1 MRKLLFILLAVL
13 LMPCCMYQPKN
24 GVRPLLEEAE
34 RMLHT
39 CPDTAYFLLR
49 EIGVTMDWETE
60 ADSAYHALLLM
71 EARTKNGMKL
81 ADDSAIIKLETYYA
95 KQRDRLASLRLL
107 RLRAVM
113 WRDDG

>member
-13 LMPCCMYQPKN
+13 LMPCCMHQPKN

-49 EIGVTMDWETE
+49 EMGATMYLKTE
-60 ADSAYHALLLM
+60 ADSAYHGLLLM
-71 EARTKNGMKL
+71 EAQAKNGIKLTDTTIIEKL
-81 ADDSAIIKLETYYA
+81 AHY
-95 KQRDRLASLRLL
+95 
-107 RLRAVM
+107 
-113 WRDDG
+113 